1 MKFAVAVL
9 LGVTSAIRYENL
21 NHIEFENMTKY
32 KEMFITM
39 KGQDGKDGGDKK
51 DDKKETTTG
60 DIKEDTL
67 LAINEALGEPMT
79 NQEKLFIAI
88 NEEPAA
94 EPTKELSEDEKKAAK

>member
-21 NHIEFENMTKY
+21 NHIEFENMQKY

-39 KGQDGKDGGDKK
+39 NGQNGDKK
-51 DDKKETTTG
+51 ESSG

-67 LAINEALGEPMT
+67 LAINEALGQPMS
-79 NQEKLFIAI
+79 NQQKLFIAI

-94 EPTKELSEDEKKAAK
+94 EPVKELSEEEKKAVK